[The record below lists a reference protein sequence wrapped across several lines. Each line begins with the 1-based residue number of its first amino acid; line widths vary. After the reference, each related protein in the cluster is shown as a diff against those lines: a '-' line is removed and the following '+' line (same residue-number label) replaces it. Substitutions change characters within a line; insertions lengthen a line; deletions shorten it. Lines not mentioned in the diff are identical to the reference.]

1 MLTQHS
7 DDSVHELFVDVIC
20 AGGHSVLEVCFPNG
34 ALYYGKYTTHFAS
47 SFFLKII
54 LLKARIAMA
63 SVLAKQDPDEY
74 YFEETEDVQG
84 KSRQQKSSISAA
96 QLTQSDGNRRIRSSG
111 DGGGG
116 SDAGGGDGD
125 TVRFNV
131 VDDQDVRSQHSIR
144 L

>member
-1 MLTQHS
+1 
-7 DDSVHELFVDVIC
+7 
-20 AGGHSVLEVCFPNG
+20 
-34 ALYYGKYTTHFAS
+34 
-47 SFFLKII
+47 
-54 LLKARIAMA
+54 MA

-96 QLTQSDGNRRIRSSG
+96 QLTQSDGNRRIWSSG

-131 VDDQDVRSQHSIR
+131 VDDQDVRSQHSTR